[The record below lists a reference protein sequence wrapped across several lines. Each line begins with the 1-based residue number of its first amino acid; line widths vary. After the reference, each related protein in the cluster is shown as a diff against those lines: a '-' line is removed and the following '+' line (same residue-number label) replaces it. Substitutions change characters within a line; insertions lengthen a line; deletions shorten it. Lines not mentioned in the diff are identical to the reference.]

1 VYIPEFKTGDAL
13 LVVDLQNDFCPG
25 GALGIHEGDRVI
37 PILNK
42 YIAAAQQQGIPV
54 FASRDWH
61 PANHVSFKAR
71 GGPWPVHC
79 VQNSPGAEFHPEVRL
94 PLDVQVISKAHTPDL
109 ESYSAFGETNLSS
122 LLRAKGIRRLWIGGL
137 AQDYCVLQTSLD
149 ALKQGFEVV
158 VIVEATRAVD
168 VHDGKRALE
177 QIRSAGGVLQES
189 VA

>member
-1 VYIPEFKTGDAL
+1 VETAKFKTGDAL

-42 YIAAAQQQGIPV
+42 YIEAAQRQGIPV

-61 PANHVSFKAR
+61 PANHISFKER

-79 VQNSPGAEFHPEVRL
+79 VQNTPGAEFHPDVRL
-94 PLDVQVISKAHTPDL
+94 PVDVQIISKAHTPDL
-109 ESYSAFGETNLSS
+109 ESYSAFGDTNLLS
-122 LLRAKGIRRLWIGGL
+122 LLRADGIRRVWIGGL

-149 ALKQGFEVV
+149 ALRHGLEVV
-158 VIVEATRAVD
+158 VIVDATRAVD
-168 VHDGKRALE
+168 VRDGKRALE
-177 QIRSAGGVLQES
+177 QIRNAGGILQEN
-189 VA
+189 AA

>member
-1 VYIPEFKTGDAL
+1 VETPKFKTGDAV

-42 YIAAAQQQGIPV
+42 YIAAAQEHGIPV

-61 PANHVSFKAR
+61 PANHISFKER

-79 VQNSPGAEFHPEVRL
+79 VQNTRGAEFHPDVRL
-94 PLDVQVISKAHTPDL
+94 PMDVQVISKAHTSDL
-109 ESYSAFGETNLSS
+109 ESYSAFGDTNLSS

-137 AQDYCVLQTSLD
+137 AQDYCVLHTSMD
-149 ALKQGFEVV
+149 ALKQGLEVV
-158 VIVEATRAVD
+158 VIVDATRAVD
-168 VHDGKRALE
+168 IRDGKRALE
-177 QIRSAGGVLQES
+177 QIRNAGGVLEES
-189 VA
+189 AA